1 MLRRS
6 VEVRWVL
13 ANLASSSLG
22 FGVFAVIAHGL
33 ASPHDEEHTTLAQ
46 FAAHTLGLLPAGAI
60 IALGQKLALER
71 HTRVARWF
79 TPAMSLSM
87 TVAFLVGAYGLRPPF
102 DFLFAYAA
110 AGATLELALRPI
122 DKDNLREAVRRAAV
136 TGLLFAAGSFVGMLA
151 LSLGARGLGVRL
163 GEPGEDVAR
172 HVVTMVLGGL
182 FIGAAVGLLTARRIA
197 RRLLMSSSSSAD

>member
-1 MLRRS
+1 MLRRN

-33 ASPHDEEHTTLAQ
+33 ASPHDEEHTTVAQ

-60 IALGQKLALER
+60 IALGQRLVLER

-79 TPAMSLSM
+79 TPATSLSM

-102 DFLFAYAA
+102 DFLFAYAV
-110 AGATLELALRPI
+110 AGAVLEPALRPI
-122 DKDNLREAVRRAAV
+122 DKDSLREAVRRAAV
-136 TGLLFAAGSFVGMLA
+136 TGLLFAAGSLVGMLA

-163 GEPGEDVAR
+163 GEAGEDVAR
-172 HVVTMVLGGL
+172 HVLTMVLGGL

-197 RRLLMSSSSSAD
+197 RRLLAVGSAPG